1 MNESGTGPATITI
14 PNPSSDAAYF
24 MASFRCSAGDG
35 SVILLEDP
43 RVQMSGTCG
52 GGSGYQMT
60 LPTDATQYTIQVDVE
75 ADASFTFS
83 GTFAPAS

>member
-1 MNESGTGPATITI
+1 VNESGTGPATITI